1 MDYLRR
7 TWAEI
12 DLDRIVHNHRIIRQ
26 RLTPGC
32 RTMAVVKADAYG
44 HGDGYVSRALQ
55 QDGADWFAVSNIN
68 EAVSLRRQGVVRPV
82 LILGYTPPEMAG
94 LLVEQSLT
102 QTVYSGE
109 YARALSKESAAR
121 KLTVDCHIKIDTGMS
136 RIGFFAQQ
144 GHAAQAAN
152 EIARVCAL
160 PGLSC
165 TGAFTHFS
173 CADEYSTDSRAFTHR
188 QFEMFM
194 ETLGLLQQ

>member
-1 MDYLRR
+1 MGDGLSGAALGRKSISTALYIITESSGSASRR
-7 TWAEI
+7 VAAPW
-12 DLDRIVHNHRIIRQ
+12 
-26 RLTPGC
+26 
-32 RTMAVVKADAYG
+32 AVVKADAYG

-160 PGLSC
+160 PG
-165 TGAFTHFS
+165 AFL
-173 CADEYSTDSRAFTHR
+173 YRRVYAFFVCR
-188 QFEMFM
+188 
-194 ETLGLLQQ
+194 